1 MSWLDYNVR
10 DLDVQIYCILL
21 NFASIFDEARSL
33 SVFKLVN
40 FFLSKINYRVLVFI
54 FLIAHLDDSLDF

>member
-10 DLDVQIYCILL
+10 DLDAQIYCILL

-40 FFLSKINYRVLVFI
+40 FFFV
-54 FLIAHLDDSLDF
+54 